1 MNGQTTQI
9 ECDCEFPASWSVARL
24 SSVCSLIDGTKLEGQ
39 FVCLDA
45 KYLRGKSSGE
55 YLQKGRFVREGDNI
69 ILVDGENSGEV
80 FTVPCDGYMGSTF
93 KQLWVS
99 DAMYLPY
106 VLDNI
111 LFYKGLLKQS
121 KRGAAIPHLNKD
133 VFYSLI
139 IGIPP
144 YQEQVRIVNKID
156 KIYSKIKR

>member
-9 ECDCEFPASWSVARL
+9 ECDCEFPASWSVTRL
-24 SSVCSLIDGTKLEGQ
+24 FSVCSLIDGAKQEGQ

-55 YLQKGRFVREGDNI
+55 YLQKGRFVREGNNI

-99 DAMYLPY
+99 SAMYLPY
-106 VLDNI
+106 VLNNI
-111 LFYKGLLKQS
+111 LFYKELLRQS
-121 KRGAAIPHLNKD
+121 KRGAAIPHLNKE
-133 VFYSLI
+133 VFYSLL

-144 YQEQVRIVNKID
+144 YREQVRIAERIEHILQMLK
-156 KIYSKIKR
+156 